1 MIKTYFLTKE
11 EFYSIKI
18 KLDGIIFWREVKDM
32 IEIEPLLPPS
42 IDIIEQKIKNRK
54 IIKSN

>member
-54 IIKSN
+54 IK